1 MQPMPTVGTSAES
14 VVVVLSGRLDGTAA
28 ADARARLH
36 RALDEEAP
44 YGSPLVVDLSEVY
57 LVDATG
63 IGVLAG
69 ALHRAELLG
78 RELVLR
84 GVAPGLIRLFCRAGL
99 WRVLHTHHSIPV

>member
-1 MQPMPTVGTSAES
+1 MRTMPTVEMAAES
-14 VVVVLSGRLDGTAA
+14 VVVLSGRLDGTSA

-36 RALDEEAP
+36 RALDETSARGP
-44 YGSPLVVDLSEVY
+44 VVVDLSEVY

-78 RELVLR
+78 RELMFR
-84 GVAPGLIRLFCRAGL
+84 GVAPGLVRLFCRAGL
-99 WRVLHTHHSIPV
+99 WRVLHSHHPLPA